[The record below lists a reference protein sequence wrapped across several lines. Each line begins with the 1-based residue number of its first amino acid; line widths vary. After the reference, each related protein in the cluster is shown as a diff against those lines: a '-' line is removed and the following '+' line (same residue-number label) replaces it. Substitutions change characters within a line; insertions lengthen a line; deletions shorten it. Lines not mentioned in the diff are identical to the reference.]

1 MWQSRDLQPQ
11 EDVPPSMAA
20 GGMGVAYQKREVGS
34 GAVGKSCIH
43 GGDALGR
50 MNGKRVRDPGSFL
63 VPVFPAS
70 AGASHRATRGGN
82 RGSFGNVVS
91 SDTLQKGQVCREWIG
106 EQKGEWLAWG
116 VSPLGEKEI
125 NRLRDCFRKKNIMS
139 FDFFPPFHFPH
150 FSPSSMGSL
159 LPPVFFFHNSVVLFI
174 LYHVMFY

>member
-1 MWQSRDLQPQ
+1 MSHPVWLQ
-11 EDVPPSMAA
+11 
-20 GGMGVAYQKREVGS
+20 GGWELLIRN
-34 GAVGKSCIH
+34 GKW
-43 GGDALGR
+43 GR
-50 MNGKRVRDPGSFL
+50 WEELHPWRRCPWANGKRVRDPGCFL

-125 NRLRDCFRKKNIMS
+125 NRLRDCFRKTNIRS

-150 FSPSSMGSL
+150 FTPSSMGSL